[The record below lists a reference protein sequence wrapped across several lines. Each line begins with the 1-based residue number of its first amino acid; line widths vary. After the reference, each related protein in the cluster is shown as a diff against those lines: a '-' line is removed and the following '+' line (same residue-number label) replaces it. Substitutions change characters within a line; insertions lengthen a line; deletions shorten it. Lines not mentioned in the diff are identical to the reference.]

1 MQIEQR
7 MYKIASLDL
16 IQGKYNII
24 ELQNIWDY
32 YIFKKKKSIF
42 VLMKHSY
49 QGWIHCVREHRCVMN
64 TGYVL
69 EMFEI
74 SREIRQGS
82 P

>member
-32 YIFKKKKSIF
+32 YIFKKKKYFRINETF
-42 VLMKHSY
+42 
-49 QGWIHCVREHRCVMN
+49 
-64 TGYVL
+64 
-69 EMFEI
+69 I
-74 SREIRQGS
+74 SRVDTLCKGTPMCYEYWICIGNV
-82 P
+82 